1 MKVTLPQDRPP
12 ALVLASG
19 SRYRHHLLERLR
31 LPFESISPEIDESA
45 RDGELPQTTAVRLAV
60 EKARAIATRRPDALV
75 IGSDQVATFDG
86 MQVGKPGDHRNALA
100 QLRSMRG
107 REVLFHTALCLLDG
121 RDGSAQTDV
130 AVVKVQFRDLP
141 DDELEAY
148 LYAEQ
153 PYDVAGS
160 AKCEGL
166 GIALLERI
174 DSDDPTALIGL
185 PLIRLVSMLR
195 AAGYPLLTGR
205 P

>member
-1 MKVTLPQDRPP
+1 MNDARTQNRPP
-12 ALVLASG
+12 ALVLASS
-19 SRYRHHLLERLR
+19 SRYRRELLERLR
-31 LPFESISPEIDESA
+31 LPFECISPAIDESPRA
-45 RDGELPQTTAVRLAV
+45 GELPQATAARLAL
-60 EKARAIATRRPDALV
+60 EKARAIAARRPDALV

-86 MQVGKPGDHRNALA
+86 VQVGKPGNHAGALA
-100 QLRSMRG
+100 QLRGMRG

-121 RDGSAQTDV
+121 RNGSAQTDV

-141 DDELEAY
+141 DEELEAY
-148 LYAEQ
+148 LHAEQ

-166 GIALLERI
+166 GITLLERI
-174 DSDDPTALIGL
+174 DSDDPTALVGL

-195 AAGYPLLTGR
+195 TAGYPLLTGQ